1 MSKIQ
6 ADVERYMDGP
16 TRIDSVISSRFSFP
30 PEFIGFQG
38 HFLTKMVLPG
48 ACQIQCAIS
57 TLRKGLRQSVIL
69 KEIVLAKYV
78 APVLPGDN
86 LICTVS
92 SVADAG
98 NELICKVRI
107 TKGGEK
113 VSDLKLR
120 VALGDAA

>member
-1 MSKIQ
+1 MSKVQ
-6 ADVERYMDGP
+6 ADIERYMDGP
-16 TRIDSVISSRFSFP
+16 TRTDSVMTSSFTFP

-38 HFLTKMVLPG
+38 HFPTKMVLPG

-57 TLRKGLRQSVIL
+57 TLRQGLQQRVFL

-78 APVLPGDN
+78 APVLPGDH

-98 NELICKVRI
+98 NEFTCKVRV
-107 TKGGEK
+107 TKGEEK

-120 VALGDAA
+120 VALGDAI